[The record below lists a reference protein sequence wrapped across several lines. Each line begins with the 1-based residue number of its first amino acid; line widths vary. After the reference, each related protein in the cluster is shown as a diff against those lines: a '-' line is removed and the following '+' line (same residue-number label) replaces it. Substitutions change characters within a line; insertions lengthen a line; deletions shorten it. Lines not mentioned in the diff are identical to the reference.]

1 MHWNYTPELISLL
14 FLAVMVIHARHQT
27 GSYNL
32 KNQYYVRLVRF
43 SFIAVLVSSITVY
56 FSENYTYL
64 SASSLFFLIG
74 FFYAVYSFVPYLV
87 YMYTMTLVIEHQEKR
102 IQWHAKYGLIPYGIF
117 LIFII
122 INLFS
127 PWLFTVTD
135 NGYTPLF
142 GEIAI
147 FITAYVYFISMVV
160 QIRRHSKTLD
170 KGLQSVL
177 FGYIAIITSSILI
190 EQLYP
195 ALLLTGIGISIAL
208 LNITL
213 YIQYYDSNTDTLT
226 KLPTRNAFM
235 DRVHTLSSHQ
245 TPAHLILFSL
255 RDFKSV
261 NDIYGR
267 HFGNQVLLYV
277 SEILKNKGIGDIY
290 RFAGDIF
297 AIVSLQSKEE
307 TLNHIHEINT
317 VFEEP
322 SLVAGITLQIL
333 TQVVLVEFN
342 KDVYSHEDAEALLE
356 YFLGQ
361 LKSKRTQNF
370 IESSARSIHDM
381 HRHFQIIESLKS
393 AQRDQR
399 FFIEVQPIFRTDC
412 SCFKVAEVL
421 LRLKD
426 PQLGIISPSEFI
438 PLTENGMMAKVGLH
452 VLELSMHYLKEAHS
466 KGYLISI
473 SVNFSATIL
482 NDPQLTSKVIA
493 ILEKHGIESTY
504 LHIEV
509 TENVFNQEIAQ
520 VRSQLTQ
527 MREHGI
533 QIYMDDFGTGY
544 SNLARISRFPF
555 DLIKLDRSLVLDSY
569 EDRQQN
575 TLLKSMVDTFHSI
588 HMNVLAEGIE
598 TKEQYEFVKSVGVD
612 AVQGYYFSKPLSIMD
627 SYEFYESLKESD
639 FYLNLE
645 RNKSR

>member
-1 MHWNYTPELISLL
+1 MHWNYTPEFVSIL
-14 FLAVMVIHARHQT
+14 FLSVMVIHARHQT

-43 SFIAVLVSSITVY
+43 SLIAVLVSSITVY
-56 FSENYTYL
+56 FSENYSYL
-64 SASSLFFLIG
+64 STSSLFFLVG

-87 YMYTMTLVIEHQEKR
+87 YMYTMTIVIEHQEKR

-117 LIFII
+117 LIFIV
-122 INLFS
+122 INLFA
-127 PWLFTVTD
+127 PWLFTVTE
-135 NGYTPLF
+135 NGYQPLF

-147 FITAYVYFISMVV
+147 FITAYVYFASMIV
-160 QIRRHSKTLD
+160 QIKRHSKTLD

-177 FGYIAIITSSILI
+177 YGYITIITTSILI

-195 ALLLTGIGISIAL
+195 QWLLTGIGISVAL
-208 LNITL
+208 LNISL
-213 YIQYYDSNTDTLT
+213 YIQYYDSNTDALT
-226 KLPTRNAFM
+226 KLPTRNAFI
-235 DRVHTLSSHQ
+235 DRVHTLSARQ

-267 HFGNQVLLYV
+267 RFGNQVLMYV
-277 SEILKNKGIGDIY
+277 SETLSRSELGDLY

-297 AIVSLQSKEE
+297 AIVSLQSKQE
-307 TLNHIHEINT
+307 TLNKIHEINAG
-317 VFEEP
+317 FEEP
-322 SLVAGITLQIL
+322 SQIAGITLQLL

-361 LKSKRTQNF
+361 LKAKRTQNF
-370 IESSARSIHDM
+370 IESTTRSIHDM

-399 FFIEVQPIFRTDC
+399 FFIDIQPIIRTDC

-421 LRLKD
+421 LRLRD
-426 PQLGIISPSEFI
+426 PQLGVVSPGEFI
-438 PLTENGMMAKVGLH
+438 PLTENGMMAKIGLH
-452 VLELSMHYLKEAHS
+452 VLELSLNYLKEAHAR
-466 KGYLISI
+466 GYLISI

-482 NDPQLTSKVIA
+482 NDPQLTSKVLA
-493 ILEKHGIESTY
+493 ILEKHGIEPNY

-509 TENVFNQEIAQ
+509 TENVFNQEIEQ

-527 MREHGI
+527 LRDHGI

-544 SNLARISRFPF
+544 SNLTRISHFPF
-555 DLIKLDRSLVLDSY
+555 DVIKLDRSLVLESF
-569 EDRQQN
+569 EQRLES
-575 TLLKSMVDTFHSI
+575 TLLKSIVDTFHTI
-588 HMNVLAEGIE
+588 HMKVLAEGIE
-598 TKEQYEFVKSVGVD
+598 TKEQFDYVKSIGID
-612 AVQGYYFSKPLSIMD
+612 AVQGYYLCKPLSVMD
-627 SYEFYESLKESD
+627 SFEFYDRLKEND